1 MGEVTPGRDELETV
15 QALTNLLQ
23 LQKACLA
30 HADWGQGLP
39 DSERRNFLARRLLK
53 LHAEMVGNAAPAPD
67 LSQAVLSLQEAYS
80 ELDHALRLASA
91 ALRDALALLQGQKT
105 AVYGDHAGPGRSLGS
120 A

>member
-23 LQKACLA
+23 LQKAYLA

-91 ALRDALALLQGQKT
+91 ALRDALALLQGQKI